1 MLQIK
6 YFRTFFIPINISERA
21 SSEHLHTHTHRD
33 TPTHTPTHTRTL
45 SLTLTLTHN
54 TVTVTENLPL
64 FPFTQD
70 RHVTR
75 NGDTEPVVD
84 PSQDYMLMLGYEN
97 ATHTVL
103 RFRRKL
109 DTCDASHDIA
119 ITVSTVDV

>member
-1 MLQIK
+1 MPQAN
-6 YFRTFFIPINISERA
+6 TCT
-21 SSEHLHTHTHRD
+21 HTHTH
-33 TPTHTPTHTRTL
+33 TQEYTHTHTYFTLNPT
-45 SLTLTLTHN
+45 LTLTLTHN
-54 TVTVTENLPL
+54 TVTENLPL
-64 FPFTQD
+64 FFPQD